1 MSSITGQCN
10 CGGITVTVPK
20 DKPNALCPRLP
31 ALSASGNLVVDPS
44 ELKVTGQPKMYQT
57 EGLSGGEVYRYFCGT
72 CGSGIYTGLEA
83 GSPAF
88 VKAGLFD
95 IGDIPKPSV
104 ELFCRNLAA
113 WEQTYPEAQ
122 RKDTQ

>member
-20 DKPNALCPRLP
+20 DKPNALCR
-31 ALSASGNLVVDPS
+31 
-44 ELKVTGQPKMYQT
+44 QPKMYQT
-57 EGLSGGEVYRYFCGT
+57 EGISGGEVYRYFCGT
-72 CGSGIYTGLEA
+72 CGSGIYTGLES
-83 GSPAF
+83 GIFAF

-95 IGDIPKPSV
+95 ISDIPKPSV
-104 ELFCRNLAA
+104 ELFCRNLAS

-122 RKDTQ
+122 RNDTQ